1 METTQLSI
9 FNRTIK
15 TDDECI
21 FVKPL
26 CDFFQIDY
34 DNQVVR
40 IKNDAVLSS
49 QTGKKPFETLFG
61 DTRPRVCLTKKGF
74 VRWIQLINPNTLPEN
89 LREKFMQYQTDIF
102 DFFYGTAQ
110 EETEIRRLM
119 GEQQRI
125 DLQLKEL
132 AAKKRQLRKS
142 LNSALY
148 GRYQYQLEFT
158 SVPPVA
164 AVS

>member
-1 METTQLSI
+1 MENNQLSV
-9 FNRTIK
+9 FSHTIK
-15 TDDECI
+15 SEEECI

-26 CDFFQIDY
+26 CDFFKIDY

-40 IKNDAVLSS
+40 IKNDAILAS
-49 QTGKKPFETLFG
+49 QTGKKPFEKLFG
-61 DTRPRVCLTKKGF
+61 DTRPRVFLSKKGF
-74 VRWIQLINPNTLPEN
+74 VRWIQLISPSILPEG
-89 LREKFMQYQTDIF
+89 LRSKFIQYQTDIF

-110 EETEIRRLM
+110 EENEIRRLM
-119 GEQQRI
+119 GEQQSI

-132 AAKKRQLRKS
+132 AAQKRQLRKS

>member
-15 TDDECI
+15 TDDEYI

-34 DNQVVR
+34 ENQVDKIR
-40 IKNDAVLSS
+40 NDAILSLQS
-49 QTGKKPFETLFG
+49 VKKPNEKLFG
-61 DTRPRVCLTKKGF
+61 ESRPRVCLTKKGF
-74 VRWIQLINPNTLPEN
+74 IRWIQLINPKTLPSN
-89 LREKFMQYQTDIF
+89 LQVQFMEYQTDIF

-132 AAKKRQLRKS
+132 AAQKRQLRKS

-148 GRYQYQLEFT
+148 GRYQYQLEFN
-158 SVPPVA
+158 SE
-164 AVS
+164 S